1 MPSGIKSKEK
11 GVLDVVFN
19 NFGIKFAQTN
29 GQYDLYDAYNERYIV
44 EIKIR
49 GAYYNEKSIECI
61 KLFHL
66 INESQKLNKS
76 FVYMVKDT
84 KGIYLFNIT
93 KTINEIIKRGIV
105 CYQMPINTEF
115 GNNRKI
121 DKYVFNLDES
131 MASKIISEGIL
142 DPA

>member
-1 MPSGIKSKEK
+1 MSDIKAKERE
-11 GVLDVVFN
+11 VLDIISN
-19 NFGIKFAQTN
+19 KFRIYFTQTK
-29 GQYDLYDAYNERYIV
+29 GQYDLYDAHNGRYIV

-49 GAYYNEKSIECI
+49 GAYYQSKSIECI

-76 FVYMVKDT
+76 FVYIVSDI

-93 KTINEIIKRGIV
+93 KTINEIIKKGIV

-131 MASKIISEGIL
+131 LASKIISKGVLEF
-142 DPA
+142 A